1 MVAAVIERHFC
12 LERNTIQLGESWDC
26 PKCWAVLITSLG
38 PDADSTVSEEDLSHS
53 PGVGWGPVPEEIQSE
68 IQVPVSSSCNP
79 RTCAYCGKPRG
90 RPGCTFCKTEI
101 RKYMSAGRW
110 SVWCTGCYWTV
121 EGIYEPSETETTIG
135 RAHV

>member
-68 IQVPVSSSCNP
+68 ILPLPACHCSSCDP
-79 RTCAYCGKPRG
+79 RTCAYCGRQD
-90 RPGCTFCKTEI
+90 RACTFCKH
-101 RKYMSAGRW
+101 RPP
-110 SVWCTGCYWTV
+110 VD
-121 EGIYEPSETETTIG
+121 EGGHS
-135 RAHV
+135 